1 MNGSAVVLAA
11 TLQMAC
17 LDPSAASALPEPVVR
32 AACPPAATAVR
43 EALSL
48 LGTPYRRGSTDPR
61 RGLDCSSLVRRVF
74 RPLGLDLPFSA
85 AGQLS
90 VGEQVERES
99 LAPGDLVFF
108 RNTYKRGISHVG
120 IYLGG
125 DRFVHAASRRRG
137 VVVSSLDQPYYRQR
151 FAGARRLLE
160 AAALGLATSL
170 PPL

>member
-1 MNGSAVVLAA
+1 MNGAMVALAA
-11 TLQMAC
+11 LLEAAC
-17 LDPSAASALPEPVVR
+17 LDPATAASLPAPLVR

-43 EALSL
+43 EALTL
-48 LGTPYRRGSTDPR
+48 LGTPYRRGSVDPK
-61 RGLDCSSLVRRVF
+61 RGLDCSSLVRLAF
-74 RPLGLDLPFSA
+74 RPLGLELPYSA
-85 AGQLS
+85 AGQIRE
-90 VGEQVERES
+90 GEAVPREE

-120 IYLGG
+120 IYLGD

-137 VVVSSLDQPYYRQR
+137 VVVSSLDAPYYRQR

-160 AAALGLATSL
+160 ATAPGVTASL